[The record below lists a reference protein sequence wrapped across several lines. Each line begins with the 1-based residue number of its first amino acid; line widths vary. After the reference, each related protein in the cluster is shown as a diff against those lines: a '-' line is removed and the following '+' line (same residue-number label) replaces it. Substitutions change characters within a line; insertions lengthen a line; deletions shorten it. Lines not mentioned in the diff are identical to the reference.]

1 MKEVLEIENT
11 MTEDANIC
19 LSCGLWCDGSLVGFV
34 ELDRE
39 EVPKLI
45 ELMDLEDV
53 DGNGFFLQPCKKY
66 CDGCTIYP
74 DRPKNCDKFNCG
86 LLKSVENK
94 EIEFDYAVERVQEV
108 KKRKITI
115 EKMIAQLKIELKSPS
130 FYFKMVELKKV
141 LQKAKV
147 ESFLMPIQEEL
158 SNELNELDSLILKE
172 FGVSLD

>member
-1 MKEVLEIENT
+1 

-19 LSCGLWCDGSLVGFV
+19 LSCGLCCDGSLVVFV

-39 EVPKLI
+39 EVPKLK
-45 ELMDLEDV
+45 ELMDLDDV

-66 CDGCTIYP
+66 CDGCTIYR

-108 KKRKITI
+108 KK
-115 EKMIAQLKIELKSPS
+115 EKLL
-130 FYFKMVELKKV
+130 
-141 LQKAKV
+141 
-147 ESFLMPIQEEL
+147 
-158 SNELNELDSLILKE
+158 
-172 FGVSLD
+172 